1 MFSDIGTLGL
11 IDSSQK
17 QTCTTAGVCTQDPK
31 IKDDLGL
38 RASAGVSIF
47 WKSPMG
53 PIRFDLSQVLAKE
66 DYDKTETFR
75 FSTST
80 RF

>member
-1 MFSDIGTLGL
+1 LLDDGQAITDTPTGKT
-11 IDSSQK
+11 IN
-17 QTCTTAGVCTQDPK
+17 DPF

-38 RASAGVSIF
+38 RASAGISIF
-47 WKSPMG
+47 WRSPMG
-53 PIRFDLSQVLAKE
+53 PIRFDFSQILAKE

-75 FSTST
+75 FSTAT